1 MIIAPATSFKSRIKR
16 IAELS
21 TTVPNK
27 MFARATD
34 PNVLT
39 SEELVNFFSSDPEN
53 MFIVATGNGDVFLIH
68 SIKELGNNIR
78 QTESKIV
85 DL

>member
-39 SEELVNFFSSDPEN
+39 SEELSTSFQVILSKWSKGE
-53 MFIVATGNGDVFLIH
+53 
-68 SIKELGNNIR
+68 
-78 QTESKIV
+78 ES
-85 DL
+85 

>member
-27 MFARATD
+27 MFERATD

-39 SEELVNFFSSDPEN
+39 SEELVNFFSSDPEICSLLPRVTVTSFS
-53 MFIVATGNGDVFLIH
+53 FIA
-68 SIKELGNNIR
+68 
-78 QTESKIV
+78 SKS
-85 DL
+85 